1 MQSNEETT
9 TPLDGAIPS
18 TEKASEQARA
28 RLTLR
33 LLSQRRVS
41 LCFVRSDV
49 TQRRVSAPHARTRA
63 PRAPTKFSLTPGFGR
78 SFQVTTPTKLAE
90 DSPEDKYKAMIV
102 TPDGTII
109 RIGGPEMKPE
119 TDPGWE
125 ERQAQRKAKRARE
138 ETPSSSSDSPAESP
152 LGKALSSPV
161 ARGSPWDNEVDDA
174 NGM

>member
-1 MQSNEETT
+1 
-9 TPLDGAIPS
+9 
-18 TEKASEQARA
+18 
-28 RLTLR
+28 
-33 LLSQRRVS
+33 
-41 LCFVRSDV
+41 
-49 TQRRVSAPHARTRA
+49 
-63 PRAPTKFSLTPGFGR
+63 
-78 SFQVTTPTKLAE
+78 
-90 DSPEDKYKAMIV
+90 
-102 TPDGTII
+102 
-109 RIGGPEMKPE
+109 MKPE

>member
-1 MQSNEETT
+1 M
-9 TPLDGAIPS
+9 
-18 TEKASEQARA
+18 
-28 RLTLR
+28 
-33 LLSQRRVS
+33 
-41 LCFVRSDV
+41 
-49 TQRRVSAPHARTRA
+49 
-63 PRAPTKFSLTPGFGR
+63 
-78 SFQVTTPTKLAE
+78 TTPTKLAK
-90 DSPEDKYKAMIV
+90 DSPEDKYKAMIVV

>member
-1 MQSNEETT
+1 MGSESQ
-9 TPLDGAIPS
+9 P
-18 TEKASEQARA
+18 ASENTCS
-28 RLTLR
+28 TLPSWHKP
-33 LLSQRRVS
+33 LAV
-41 LCFVRSDV
+41 
-49 TQRRVSAPHARTRA
+49 
-63 PRAPTKFSLTPGFGR
+63 SLTPGFGR

>member
-1 MQSNEETT
+1 MAQIARRFTYTRFRAILPGDDANE
-9 TPLDGAIPS
+9 G
-18 TEKASEQARA
+18 
-28 RLTLR
+28 
-33 LLSQRRVS
+33 RR
-41 LCFVRSDV
+41 RY
-49 TQRRVSAPHARTRA
+49 
-63 PRAPTKFSLTPGFGR
+63 
-78 SFQVTTPTKLAE
+78 AE